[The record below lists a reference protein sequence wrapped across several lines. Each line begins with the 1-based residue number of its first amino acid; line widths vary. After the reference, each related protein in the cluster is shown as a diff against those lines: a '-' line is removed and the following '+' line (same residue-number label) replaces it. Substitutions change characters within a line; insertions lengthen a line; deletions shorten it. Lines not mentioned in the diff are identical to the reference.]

1 MSIKSQELLF
11 PLPYNV
17 TTQRG
22 GKYGLGYRYTECNK
36 LR

>member
-11 PLPYNV
+11 SLPYNV

-22 GKYGLGYRYTECNK
+22 ELYGLGYRYTECNK